1 MKKRILISGFLILL
15 FLGALGAISGVALVF
30 WASRDLP
37 SYTQVSDYRPPQVT
51 TVYAADG
58 SILGYFYDEKRFLVT
73 LAEMPPYLP
82 KAFLAVEDASF
93 YQHDGINPKAIIRA
107 FITNMQAG
115 TTVEGGS
122 TITQQLV
129 KRLLLTSEKS
139 YVRKLKEAILA
150 YRLER
155 YLSKDDILNM
165 YLNQIFFGHSSY
177 GVEAAARTY
186 FAKHVSELTLA
197 ESAVLAGLPQAPSRT
212 NPYADPQATR
222 DRQRHVLRRMLTE
235 NFITQEEHDAA
246 LEEVLVYR
254 SMPDPS
260 WKLGAWYLEEVRR
273 MLIDFLKE
281 ENVRDLA
288 LPLERYGRDA
298 LYNAGLNIY
307 TAMKPFH
314 QHAAETA
321 LREGLYNTSKRH
333 GWQGPV
339 EHLEPEQYEDF
350 FSKNVFVPQDLDN
363 AGWVKALVTSVS
375 GRDAKVRMG
384 SFTGVIAAKQ
394 MEWARA
400 PNPAL
405 APEDSGQI
413 RTPNQILQVG
423 DVVWVSAVGSTGDA
437 NPLGAPASLPGTP
450 ADQIIAPYDSKSV
463 NFDKPIPLALE
474 QIPAVSGAL
483 ISEETE
489 SGDVVALAGGYEYNY
504 NDQYNRATQAVRQ
517 PGSAFK
523 PVVYSA
529 AIDNGFTAAS
539 MIDDSPFVGDRGTDE
554 NPSTWRP
561 SNFDGNFRGPT
572 LLRTALAQS
581 KNLCTIRVAHAMGIQ
596 PILDRAREMGIEDN
610 IPRDLSISLGSHAVT
625 PLVIT
630 EVYSAFA
637 TGGQRVKPR
646 LVHRIEDSWGHTIV
660 TFAPEKI
667 DAITPQNAYIMSTML
682 KDVIKSGSGFRAK
695 YLKRPIAGK
704 TGTSNEERDA
714 WFVGFSPFLVTTVYT
729 GYDTP
734 KPMGK
739 WETGSRVAVPTFAK
753 YREKIEM
760 EYPDEDFTM
769 PPGVKL
775 VSIDPENGF
784 LAGVLTENA
793 FELPFLT
800 GTEPT
805 AVSGAPRRRG
815 DDDVRGAEEIF
826 QQ

>member
-1 MKKRILISGFLILL
+1 MKKRVLVTALL
-15 FLGALGAISGVALVF
+15 VFLGLGVLGAISAVAVIF

-51 TVYAADG
+51 TVYANDG
-58 SILGYFYDEKRFLVT
+58 SVIGYLYDEKRFLVT
-73 LAEMPPYLP
+73 LAEMPDYLP
-82 KAFLAVEDASF
+82 KAFLAVEDATF
-93 YQHDGINPKAIIRA
+93 YQHDGINPKAIVRA
-107 FITNMQAG
+107 FITNLQAG
-115 TTVEGGS
+115 ATVEGGS

-165 YLNQIFFGHSSY
+165 YLNQIFFGHSAY

-186 FAKHVSELTLA
+186 FGKHVGELSLA

-222 DRQRHVLRRMLTE
+222 ERQRHALRRMLTE
-235 NFITQEEHDAA
+235 NFITQEQYDAA
-246 LEEVLVYR
+246 LNEELVYR

-281 ENVRDLA
+281 ENVRDLG

-298 LYNAGLNIY
+298 LYNAGLHVY
-307 TAMKPFH
+307 TAMDPKH
-314 QHAAETA
+314 QRAAEIS
-321 LREGLYNTSKRH
+321 LRQGLYNTGKRH
-333 GWQGPV
+333 GWQGPI
-339 EHLEPEQYEDF
+339 EHLEPEEYENF
-350 FSKNVFVPQDLDN
+350 FAKNSFAPRDLDD
-363 AGWVKALVTSVS
+363 AGWVRALVTSVS
-375 GRDAKVRMG
+375 PREAKVRMG
-384 SFTGVIAAKQ
+384 PFTGVISAKQ
-394 MEWARA
+394 VAWARA

-413 RTPNQILQVG
+413 RNPAQVLQVG
-423 DVVWVSAVGSTGDA
+423 DVVWVSAVGAQGEA
-437 NPLGAPASLPGTP
+437 NPLGAPATPPGTP
-450 ADQIIAPYDSKSV
+450 EAEAVKPYDSDAVS
-463 NFDKPIPLALE
+463 FDKPIPLALE
-474 QIPAVSGAL
+474 QIPLVSGA
-483 ISEETE
+483 IVSEEME
-489 SGDVVALAGGYEYNY
+489 NGDLVALAGGYEYHY
-504 NDQYNRATQAVRQ
+504 GDQYNRATQASRQ
-517 PGSAFK
+517 PGSSFK

-529 AIDNGFTAAS
+529 ALDNGFTAAS
-539 MIDDSPFVGDRGTDE
+539 MIDDSPFVAERGSEE
-554 NPSTWRP
+554 NPSLWRP

-581 KNLCTIRVAHAMGIQ
+581 KNLCTIRVAHALGIQ
-596 PILDRAREMGIEDN
+596 PILDRARELGIEDD

-625 PLVIT
+625 PLTLT
-630 EVYSAFA
+630 EAYSAFA
-637 TGGQRVKPR
+637 NGGQRVKPR
-646 LVHRIEDSWGHTIV
+646 LVHRIDDSWGHTIV
-660 TFAPEKI
+660 TFAPEKL
-667 DAITPQNAYIMSTML
+667 DAITPQNAYIMATLL
-682 KDVIKSGSGFRAK
+682 KEVVRSGSGFRAK
-695 YLKRPIAGK
+695 YLKRPIGGK
-704 TGTSNEERDA
+704 TGTTNEERDA

-739 WETGSRVAVPTFAK
+739 WETGSRVAVPIFAK
-753 YREKIEM
+753 YREKVELD
-760 EYPDEDFTM
+760 YPDEDFPM
-769 PPGVKL
+769 PPGVKTA
-775 VSIDPENGF
+775 SIDSDNGF
-784 LAGVLTENA
+784 LAGPLTERS
-793 FELPFLT
+793 FELPFLD

-805 AVSGAPRRRG
+805 AVSGAPRKRG